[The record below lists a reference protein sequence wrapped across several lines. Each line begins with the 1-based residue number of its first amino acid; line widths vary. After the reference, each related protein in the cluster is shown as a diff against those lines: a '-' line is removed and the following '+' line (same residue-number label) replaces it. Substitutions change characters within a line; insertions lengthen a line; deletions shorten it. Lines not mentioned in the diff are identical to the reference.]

1 MIEAQAIKAIPA
13 TYNGVQFRSRTEA
26 RWAVFFDALGVRWEY
41 EHEGYQLPS
50 GWYLPDFWLPEVSG
64 GMFAEI
70 KPRRA
75 PTERETKAIEEL
87 CVATGKMACI
97 FPGTPHEWRADSDRG
112 EVPMAYLCVGHADDH
127 AGEAQEDSYDFWIS
141 RDEVRFAFVGAKLW
155 RDGFVVDG
163 ARERRAL
170 DAARRH
176 RFW

>member
-75 PTERETKAIEEL
+75 PSERETKAIKEL
-87 CVATGKMACI
+87 AAATGKTSCI
-97 FPGTPHEWRADSDRG
+97 FPGAPHEWSEDADNERIPWAQLGDFDDLFVFWVSSA
-112 EVPMAYLCVGHADDH
+112 EVLFCY
-127 AGEAQEDSYDFWIS
+127 AGEWP
-141 RDEVRFAFVGAKLW
+141 
-155 RDGFVVDG
+155 RDGFVADFD
-163 ARERRAL
+163 RLRAAL
-170 DAARRH
+170 ESARRH